1 MMKPILIVE
10 DEAIMRESL
19 KDWLTDG
26 GYQVE
31 TAEDGEEA
39 LKTIAEQDID
49 IVILDLRLPGKDGI
63 EVLREAK
70 EKSPQLKGIIITAY
84 PSVPT
89 AVDAMKEGAVDYL
102 PKPFDLN
109 GLEKLIRETLGPV
122 QVEIKPKAVTKEV
135 VDEPV
140 VVEEAKVEEV
150 TTITPEEIP
159 KEAVA
164 EPAVVEK
171 AEVEEAIAIAREEIP
186 VHLTQGKEH
195 FEAGRYQEA
204 LKEFQ
209 AVLAVAPGSIETR
222 VWIRK
227 TKEALAA
234 PKVKGVVEGEAAPEE
249 GKLKEC
255 VWMKMGMVSYRICT
269 NDYDCI
275 TCEFDQMMQEKM
287 ASGEAPE
294 LDAALERFKALPG
307 NQRLCRYALKGDVSY
322 RICSRLFQCA
332 TCEFGQMM
340 EDATQR
346 KLAKLA
352 ARREA
357 LLRKEQRVQDKGSG
371 EVKSESGEMAQGASE
386 EAT

>member
-1 MMKPILIVE
+1 MKPILIVE
-10 DEAIMRESL
+10 DETVMRESL
-19 KDWLTDG
+19 RDWLTDG

-31 TAEDGEEA
+31 TADEGEKA
-39 LKTIAEQDID
+39 LKTIAEKDFG

-63 EVLREAK
+63 EVLKEAK
-70 EKSPQLKGIIITAY
+70 EKRPQLKGIIITAY

-89 AVDAMKEGAVDYL
+89 AVEAMKEGAIEYL

-109 GLEKLIRETLGPV
+109 ELEKVIQQTLGPV
-122 QVEIKPKAVTKEV
+122 QVAIKPKTVTEK
-135 VDEPV
+135 
-140 VVEEAKVEEV
+140 A
-150 TTITPEEIP
+150 
-159 KEAVA
+159 AA

-171 AEVEEAIAIAREEIP
+171 AKAEPAIAIAPAEAP
-186 VHLTQGKEH
+186 DHLNKGKEH
-195 FEAGRYQEA
+195 FEAKNYRQA
-204 LKEFQ
+204 LKEFE

-222 VWIRK
+222 VWLRK

-234 PKVKGVVEGEAAPEE
+234 PVVETAEGEAVEE
-249 GKLKEC
+249 AKPKEC
-255 VWMKMGMVSYRICT
+255 LWVKMGMVAQRTCT
-269 NDYDCI
+269 NDYNCL
-275 TCEFDQMMQEKM
+275 TCEFDQMMQDKM

-307 NQRLCRYALKGDVSY
+307 NQRLCRYALRGDVSH

-340 EDATQR
+340 EEVTQQ

-357 LLRKEQRVQDKGSG
+357 LRKKEQK
-371 EVKSESGEMAQGASE
+371 A
-386 EAT
+386 EAKA